1 MQRRNHSNTL
11 QPLQFLSHVGGMLLG
26 KVLSEQLITCHTNIL
41 VLQLWIQELPSLWP
55 RALSALQRSD
65 LHFPVRELKGSDL
78 WPGDTTSSFAKFNPT
93 LFFLKDLVL
102 LALLVLGKLSL
113 QASWLSCNR

>member
-78 WPGDTTSSFAKFNPT
+78 WPGVQPNTFFFKGLSSSCIACTGETEFASI
-93 LFFLKDLVL
+93 
-102 LALLVLGKLSL
+102 LAFM
-113 QASWLSCNR
+113 